1 MSVHVNKFE
10 IKKKYIAALFLGV
23 SASIGIVRFIIF
35 IIPRSKPEDQL
46 ILGLSAARVFLGVI
60 FLGLLL
66 SNISAMLFMLLNLG
80 PRQKQFEKKVVD
92 LFSQYHTIVMLVLYV
107 VLILIGT
114 FLVFMLPP
122 ILRPLRF
129 LMSFHIRLSGFLTW
143 IFVADLLLII
153 LLWIVAP
160 EVLRTGR
167 GMVELN
173 TISACV
179 ILLVVTFILYFHT
192 AVLIGWINK
201 STYMFWDLLA
211 GQFIQGKLYLENP
224 PYTHDLTLYN
234 GRWYVPMPP
243 LPAILLMPVAYWFGA
258 ENISTSYLSMFL
270 SAING
275 VLMLLILKRLAYHKW
290 LELSSQGMF
299 WLVVVFLFGTPHLW
313 VGISGRGW
321 YVSQILTVLF
331 LALAIYAALLAWPAW
346 VSAAFIG
353 IAMLARPNSLM
364 TWPFVF
370 AISMQ
375 IIKEN
380 QGSLTWKE
388 AFRWIVKT
396 IFPITIAVLCLLSYN
411 YLRFENFLDFGYTT
425 ITGDPEIVKNVQTY
439 GLFSAHFIPNN
450 TYVMFFKMPIMHWGM
465 PWPTEPKGA
474 LWPIDPTTTG
484 MSIFLTTPPLLYLFR
499 RYPKQWWIL
508 GAWVAVLFNLIM
520 LMCYSNTG
528 AHQFGY
534 RYILDFL
541 IPLMAMLAVALGKK
555 VPWHFI
561 LLTLLSIVINLYG
574 AYWFMNG

>member
-1 MSVHVNKFE
+1 MSILVKNFE
-10 IKKKYIAALFLGV
+10 IKKKYIAALFLGI
-23 SASIGIVRFIIF
+23 SAMVGIVRFIIF

-46 ILGLSAARVFLGVI
+46 ILGLSAARVLLGGI

-66 SNISAMLFMLLNLG
+66 IHIAAILFMLINLG
-80 PRQKQFEKKVVD
+80 PQQKEVEKKTVD
-92 LFSQYHTIVMLVLYV
+92 FFSAHHTIIMLALYIGLSLV
-107 VLILIGT
+107 GT
-114 FLVFMLPP
+114 FLVLMMPP
-122 ILRPLRF
+122 VLHPLRF
-129 LMSFHIRLSGFLTW
+129 LISFHIRLGGFLTW
-143 IFVADLLLII
+143 IFVADLLL
-153 LLWIVAP
+153 
-160 EVLRTGR
+160 
-167 GMVELN
+167 
-173 TISACV
+173 V
-179 ILLVVTFILYFHT
+179 ILLRIVASDLFRTDKDMARLDTIFACAILLVATFVLYFHT

-201 STYMFWDLLA
+201 TVYSFWDLLA

-224 PYTHDLTLYN
+224 PYTHDLTFYN

-258 ENISTSYLSMFL
+258 ENISTSYLSMLL

-275 VLMLLILKRLAYHKW
+275 VLVLLILKQLTHRKW
-290 LELSSQGMF
+290 IELSAYGMF

-331 LALAIYAALLAWPAW
+331 LALAIYAALRSWSAWLIATC
-346 VSAAFIG
+346 IG

-375 IIKEN
+375 ILKEN
-380 QGSLTWKE
+380 QGSVTWKQ
-388 AFRWIVKT
+388 AFQWAAKT
-396 IFPITIAVLCLLSYN
+396 VLPIAIAVIGLLSYN

-425 ITGDPEIVKNVQTY
+425 VNAGPDIIGKVQTY
-439 GLFSAHFIPNN
+439 GLFSPHFIPNN
-450 TYVMFFKMPIMHWGM
+450 LYVMLLKMPRIHWGV

-484 MSIFLTTPPLLYLFR
+484 MSIFLTTPPLLYLFH

-508 GAWVAVLFNLIM
+508 GAWAAVLFNLIM
-520 LMCYSNTG
+520 LSLYSNTG

-534 RYILDFL
+534 RYILDMLVPL
-541 IPLMAMLAVALGKK
+541 ITMLAVALGRKT
-555 VPWHFI
+555 PWHFI
-561 LLTLLSIVINLYG
+561 VLVLASIVINLYG